1 MICWSCQKNAGAGA
15 FCVACGAVQSPDDAQ
30 DLFAVLGVPARFS
43 VDLAAA
49 EAAYKDL
56 SRQVHPDRF
65 ATGDPRARR
74 ASLAR
79 TVQLN
84 QAWRTIK
91 DPVRRA
97 EYLLSKAGIDIAGR
111 QPTPGGE
118 EKRTVEVGAPPA
130 FLLEILE
137 LNDELAAARRAGD
150 EVKVAFMAE
159 ERRARARESMTTIA
173 AGLDS
178 GVRAELQEAARSL
191 MALRYYQRFIDEAT
205 RQESGPHRIG
215 GGGSGP
221 HNVGGGGGAG

>member
-1 MICWSCQKNAGAGA
+1 MICWSCQKHTEPGA
-15 FCVACGAVQSPDDAQ
+15 FCTACGALQSPDDAQ
-30 DLFAVLGVPARFS
+30 DLFDVLGVPARYA
-43 VDLAAA
+43 VDLAAV
-49 EAAYKDL
+49 ETAYKEL

-65 ATGDPRARR
+65 ATADPRARR

-97 EYLLSKAGIDIAGR
+97 EYLLSRAGIDIAGK
-111 QPTPGGE
+111 QPTPGSE
-118 EKRTVEVGAPPA
+118 EKRTIEVGAPPA

-150 EVKVAFMAE
+150 QVKVAFMAE
-159 ERRARARESMTTIA
+159 EMRDRAGEAMKTIA

-178 GVRAELQEAARSL
+178 GVRAQLEEAARQL

-205 RQESGPHRIG
+205 RHESGPH
-215 GGGSGP
+215 SA
-221 HNVGGGGGAG
+221 GGGGGAG

>member
-1 MICWSCQKNAGAGA
+1 MICWSCQKNTDPGA
-15 FCVACGAVQSPDDAQ
+15 FCTACGALQPPDDAQ
-30 DLFAVLGVPARFS
+30 DLFAVLGVPARYA
-43 VDLAAA
+43 VDLAAV
-49 EAAYKDL
+49 ETAYKEQ

-65 ATGDPRARR
+65 ATADPRARR

-97 EYLLSKAGIDIAGR
+97 EYLLTRAGIDLSGK
-111 QPTPGGE
+111 QPAPGSE

-150 EVKVAFMAE
+150 EVKMAFMAE
-159 ERRARARESMTTIA
+159 EMRARARESMDTIA

-178 GVRAELQEAARSL
+178 GVRTQLEEAARSL
-191 MALRYYQRFIDEAT
+191 LALRYYQRFIDEAI
-205 RQESGPHRIG
+205 RSESGPHNI
-215 GGGSGP
+215 
-221 HNVGGGGGAG
+221 GGGGGAG